1 MEKTEDE
8 IDKDII
14 KPDEVTI
21 PIIKDKK
28 PFIWYDKEEKYLKML
43 CLQYNEESE
52 DYMKLYKKTFRVQCG
67 LRLPAIAL
75 SSVAGIASFGTAS
88 FPTYAQRYVGIGVGI
103 VNIFIAM
110 LQTYESYFKV
120 NDVVV
125 KALNVSYLLK
135 KLSNR
140 IHCEL
145 CIPIE
150 SRSSN
155 GDEFLRNT
163 YNDYE
168 KIMADAPPL
177 VDKIELKK
185 NNRNN
190 YVIDENDNNKVDFLN
205 DDHVKLHENIT
216 KDIDNNY
223 TKRAKM
229 IVEEVDHNPI
239 VPEKI
244 SRKILNI

>member
-1 MEKTEDE
+1 
-8 IDKDII
+8 
-14 KPDEVTI
+14 
-21 PIIKDKK
+21 
-28 PFIWYDKEEKYLKML
+28 
-43 CLQYNEESE
+43 
-52 DYMKLYKKTFRVQCG
+52 
-67 LRLPAIAL
+67 
-75 SSVAGIASFGTAS
+75 
-88 FPTYAQRYVGIGVGI
+88 
-103 VNIFIAM
+103 
-110 LQTYESYFKV
+110 
-120 NDVVV
+120 
-125 KALNVSYLLK
+125 
-135 KLSNR
+135 
-140 IHCEL
+140 
-145 CIPIE
+145 
-150 SRSSN
+150 
-155 GDEFLRNT
+155 
-163 YNDYE
+163 
-168 KIMADAPPL
+168 MADAPPL